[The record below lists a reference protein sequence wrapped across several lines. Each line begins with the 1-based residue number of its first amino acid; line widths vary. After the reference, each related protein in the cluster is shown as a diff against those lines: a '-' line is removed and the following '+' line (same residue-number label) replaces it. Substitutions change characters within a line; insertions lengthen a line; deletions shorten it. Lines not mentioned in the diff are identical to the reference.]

1 MAINVLSLSKR
12 HVLGDL
18 YDRCDVL
25 NEPVPVYLGDDDP
38 TLLGHVDE
46 SLGNYADAFSFHLDP
61 DFCKKLSGGQFLYTI
76 NCDRSKLKGAGA
88 RSRIKIVSITLN
100 PRKGYV
106 KPVPRRSGGTP
117 PDTA

>member
-18 YDRCDVL
+18 YDRCDPL
-25 NEPVPVYLGDDDP
+25 KNAVPVYLEDIEP

-46 SLGNYADAFSFHLDP
+46 SLGNYADAYSFHLEP
-61 DFCKKLSGGQFLYTI
+61 DFCKKLSGGQFTYTV
-76 NCDRSKLKGAGA
+76 NYASKPKVAGPRA
-88 RSRIKIVSITLN
+88 RITITSITLS

-106 KPVPRRSGGTP
+106 KPVPRRSGGK
-117 PDTA
+117 